1 MSSINLLDEVRVG
14 GHRASVLA
22 TYSVY
27 FPFYEEVVLRRL
39 IASGC
44 RHNILLVD
52 ARQVAGAFA
61 DPASRPR
68 LAGHHYTLIPVRAK
82 GAFHPKI
89 ALLGGPERGSL
100 LVGSH
105 NVTLAGFG
113 GNRELTNRLQFDK
126 SADKSV
132 QAAFS
137 DAWRFLASWAAA
149 GSSTLPDEVVDG
161 LRQLRN
167 QIGWLQDG
175 QEARRQGT
183 FFGSDP
189 AGTGLLSQMEDY
201 LPRKPDRIIGVA
213 PFFDRD
219 FRFLSVLREQFPSAE
234 IIVGVDPATA
244 DVSAT
249 SWPEGCR
256 FVDAA
261 SIADRTGYLHAK
273 ALFFDGSG
281 SNCALV
287 VGSANLSSAA
297 WGVRGGVRNA
307 EAVVLTLG
315 PQAKEAAER
324 LHLLGVAE
332 MPELHPGSFASKPTQ
347 GSPEEHREPEDA
359 PEVCFALASGDEV
372 TIPLRADNVG
382 VVEHACLIG
391 RDGRTIDTAPTI
403 EAGTSSTTLTS
414 KKPLANP
421 IAFAELVRR
430 ERRRLV
436 VLVHDTRSIHRR
448 SLTGRRAQF
457 HDALASLSGDSPDL
471 VSLIAVVEKII
482 FEAPEGDEPIRRLQA
497 AKGRSKATDEKLI
510 GSMGVHV
517 EPKQALRKARRIMRA
532 GDFGELLDALIYQL
546 GLGLESNYEHRDSKG
561 RSEEE
566 QVGEDDEEE
575 PVRASVDMPEVVNA
589 YHRKLVHLIGRL
601 LRQLARSSAGDQTAT
616 MATMGLMQSLAVL
629 GVVQEL
635 RRIDKENA
643 QIRDLN
649 ATLVPVELRQ
659 RLFKGLVGEFFG
671 KHAQLLPRARK
682 EIADAQADELVQL
695 PGLLVWLGWDAG
707 FALAPKAFG
716 ELPEET
722 TERLFQ
728 KALLIAVLGEGA
740 QTESAFDVARATAQ
754 RLGNAADT
762 MAWFHEH
769 ERWINR
775 LRKAEVLKANAVPHE
790 SVEAGDVVC
799 RLKDR
804 RSLAVVASA
813 LPKTLVLFDPSGP
826 DETRE
831 FETGFLGFV
840 ECASPPNG
848 WPKRQAKPRI

>member
-1 MSSINLLDEVRVG
+1 MSSGINLLDQIRVG

-27 FPFYEEVVLRRL
+27 FPFYEQVVLRRL

-126 SADKSV
+126 SADESV
-132 QAAFS
+132 RAAFS

-149 GSSTLPDEVVDG
+149 GCSTLPDEIVDG

-189 AGTGLLSQMEDY
+189 AGTGLLSQIEDY

-213 PFFDRD
+213 PFFDHD
-219 FRFLSVLREQFPSAE
+219 LWFLSVLREHFPSAE

-244 DVSAT
+244 DVCAT
-249 SWPEGCR
+249 SWPDGCR
-256 FVDAA
+256 FVDVA
-261 SIADRTGYLHAK
+261 SITDRTGYLHAK
-273 ALFFDGSG
+273 ALFFDGGG

-332 MPELHPGSFASKPTQ
+332 MPELHPASFASTRRQ
-347 GSPEEHREPEDA
+347 VAPEEHREPEDA
-359 PEVCFALASGDEV
+359 PEVCFALASGDEL
-372 TIPLRADNVG
+372 TIPLGADDVG

-436 VLVHDTRSIHRR
+436 VLVHDTREIHRR

-497 AKGRSKATDEKLI
+497 GKGRSKDTAPKPID
-510 GSMGVHV
+510 SMGVHV
-517 EPKQALRKARRIMRA
+517 EPKKVSRIARRIMRA

-546 GLGLESNYEHRDSKG
+546 GIGLESSYEHRDVKG

-566 QVGEDDEEE
+566 QVGEDDDEESA
-575 PVRASVDMPEVVNA
+575 RASVDMTQVVDA
-589 YHRKLVHLIGRL
+589 CHRKLVHLVGRL
-601 LRQLARSSAGDQTAT
+601 LRQLARSSSGDQT
-616 MATMGLMQSLAVL
+616 ATMGLMQSLAVL
-629 GVVQEL
+629 GVVREL

-643 QIRDLN
+643 QIRKLN
-649 ATLVPVELRQ
+649 TTLVPVEQRQ
-659 RLFKGLVGEFFG
+659 RLFKGLVGELFG
-671 KHAQLLPRARK
+671 KHAQLLTKARK
-682 EIADAQADELVQL
+682 EIADVEADELVQL

-728 KALLIAVLGEGA
+728 KALLIAVLGTGA

-804 RSLAVVASA
+804 RSFAVVASA

-826 DETRE
+826 DERRE